1 MSNHP
6 NQAAVNNASPV
17 HYLWPCLF
25 IAAALWNV
33 AHVVT
38 GLVATGEFNWDK
50 AVIAVLFFAIA
61 KLNLTILWLRRRH
74 STAGPAVVNE
84 NRP

>member
-6 NQAAVNNASPV
+6 NQAADRTTSRFD
-17 HYLWPCLF
+17 YLWPCLF
-25 IAAALWNV
+25 IAAALWNI

-38 GLVATGEFNWDK
+38 AVIATGEFNWDK

-61 KLNLTILWLRRRH
+61 KLNLTILWLRRRN
-74 STAGPAVVNE
+74 STAGPVVVNE